1 MAPIWE
7 KFGRFGARFE
17 ILRIL
22 APNLKFW
29 EFWRQIRNF
38 EIFGAKSVVVNL
50 NISGAQFCVDNFGGK
65 FKISKVLAASFGAEF
80 ECWAFW
86 RQIVLAGNLNFLG
99 AKFEFLRNFTAKL
112 ENLTIQAGN
121 SRAKFKNFEDFGAK
135 FEILIESS
143 GKFEIVDHFW
153 REILPRIMKIGN
165 WCSGKFEFGHDF
177 WRQIIE
183 TFGAKLKFEIVD
195 HFGGKGRRQI
205 WISP

>member
-1 MAPIWE
+1 M
-7 KFGRFGARFE
+7 
-17 ILRIL
+17 
-22 APNLKFW
+22 
-29 EFWRQIRNF
+29 
-38 EIFGAKSVVVNL
+38 
-50 NISGAQFCVDNFGGK
+50 
-65 FKISKVLAASFGAEF
+65 
-80 ECWAFW
+80 
-86 RQIVLAGNLNFLG
+86 NFLG

-165 WCSGKFEFGHDF
+165 WCSGKFEYGHDF

-183 TFGAKLKFEIVD
+183 IFGAKLKFEIVD

-205 WISP
+205 